1 MKKPL
6 NFDLLVE
13 DMGVGMSRTPTYT
26 GAPEGIRTLNLLIRS
41 QALCPIEL
49 RGRIASFI
57 HQTPD
62 YVKKLIVGGCR
73 SQILDYRI
81 KYL

>member
-41 QALCPIEL
+41 QALYPIEL
-49 RGRIASFI
+49 RG
-57 HQTPD
+57 
-62 YVKKLIVGGCR
+62 
-73 SQILDYRI
+73 QI
-81 KYL
+81 

>member
-49 RGRIASFI
+49 RGRTFNKTAI
-57 HQTPD
+57 
-62 YVKKLIVGGCR
+62 YGGGHKTLPHIWR
-73 SQILDYRI
+73 PLKR
-81 KYL
+81 